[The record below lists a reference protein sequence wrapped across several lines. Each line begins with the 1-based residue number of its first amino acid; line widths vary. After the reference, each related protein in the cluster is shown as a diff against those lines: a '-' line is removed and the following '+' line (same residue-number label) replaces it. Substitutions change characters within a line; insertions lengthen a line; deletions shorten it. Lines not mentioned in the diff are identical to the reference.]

1 MENTLSQIGRVSS
14 GTSSVVVGN
23 DLNDDAAVVDTGH
36 ESMHSVMTADVI
48 APIVDDPKTFGK
60 IAAANSLSDIY
71 AMGGKPLFALNLVF
85 FSDTALSTSVLNDI
99 LIGGQEL
106 CNEAGCP
113 IVGGHTVRDPE
124 IKYGLSVQGQVQ
136 KTRVLSNAKALP
148 GQKLI
153 LTKALGTGILGT
165 AIKKGEASTEEYDAA
180 VKSMTTLNS
189 TALEEALKFDV
200 TSCTDV
206 TGFGF
211 LGHLYN
217 ILRGSKLSA
226 RLTANSIP
234 LLPGVKDYVAQQK
247 NIPGGSRANLKHVE
261 QFLIERKREH
271 DDMELI
277 LADAQTSGGLLFSVG
292 PKDAESL
299 LGALKNVGLPAS
311 VVGELAP
318 NANAAHS
325 TIQIIE

>member
-1 MENTLSQIGRVSS
+1 
-14 GTSSVVVGN
+14 
-23 DLNDDAAVVDTGH
+23 
-36 ESMHSVMTADVI
+36 MHSVMTADVI

-71 AMGGKPLFALNLVF
+71 AMGGTPLFALNLVF
-85 FSDTALSTSVLNDI
+85 FSDTELSTSVLNDI

-106 CNEAGCP
+106 CEEAGCP

-124 IKYGLSVQGQVQ
+124 IKYGLSVQGHVS
-136 KTRVLSNAKALP
+136 KERVLSNAKAIP

-153 LTKALGTGILGT
+153 LTKALGTGVLGT
-165 AIKKGEASTEEYDAA
+165 AIKKGEATPEEYDAA
-180 VKSMTTLNS
+180 VKSMTTLNGS
-189 TALEEALKFDV
+189 ALKEALKFDV

-234 LLPGVKDYVAQQK
+234 LLPGVKNYVAQQK

-261 QFLIERKREH
+261 QFLVERQKEH
-271 DDMELI
+271 ADMELI
-277 LADAQTSGGLLFSVG
+277 LADAQTSGGLLFSVV
-292 PKDAESL
+292 PKDAEPLRGSL
-299 LGALKNVGLPAS
+299 QNLGLPAEI
-311 VVGELAP
+311 VGELSP
-318 NANAAHS
+318 QTIAHS
-325 TIQIIE
+325 STIHIGD